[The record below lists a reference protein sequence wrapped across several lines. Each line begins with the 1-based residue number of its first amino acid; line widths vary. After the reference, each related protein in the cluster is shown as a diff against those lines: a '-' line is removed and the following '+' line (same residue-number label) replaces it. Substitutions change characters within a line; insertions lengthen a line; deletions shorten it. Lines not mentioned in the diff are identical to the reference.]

1 MAYWTHRHPAF
12 GGSDIQCQ
20 DSTTCVRRASVSAS
34 PSGREL
40 TCTQLLLADLVCAQ
54 VPPKSRAGQCRPASS
69 GCVLKPLFCSSA
81 LPRGL
86 LLAGRQAERGAP
98 QAARR
103 GQLRASAVC
112 RRGRP
117 DGAPLRCPLPPPAQW
132 HCQREGV
139 PAVALR
145 LPCLR
150 AGGVAGGTPPPPPRP
165 PPAHPAHRQ
174 CAAGRG
180 ESARSSNRSKQQACG
195 CRCAA
200 AGVEL
205 WTSTRARPASTRR
218 VQSLPLALWQARR
231 GGHVQRRDFQLP
243 SADGRGC

>member
-117 DGAPLRCPLPPPAQW
+117 DGAPLPCPLPPPAQW

-165 PPAHPAHRQ
+165 PPAAIPRIGSVRP
-174 CAAGRG
+174 AAGNLPDRAIEASSKRVDVDVLPPVWSCG
-180 ESARSSNRSKQQACG
+180 QAREHGQRAHGG
-195 CRCAA
+195 CRAC
-200 AGVEL
+200 
-205 WTSTRARPASTRR
+205 R
-218 VQSLPLALWQARR
+218 
-231 GGHVQRRDFQLP
+231 
-243 SADGRGC
+243 

>member
-117 DGAPLRCPLPPPAQW
+117 EGAPLPRPLPARGSASGCTAPALPACHATVPAPATGTAPPPPAGRHRASAVRGRPRGICPSSKRVDVDVLPPVWSCGQARE
-132 HCQREGV
+132 HGQR
-139 PAVALR
+139 
-145 LPCLR
+145 
-150 AGGVAGGTPPPPPRP
+150 
-165 PPAHPAHRQ
+165 AH
-174 CAAGRG
+174 G
-180 ESARSSNRSKQQACG
+180 G
-195 CRCAA
+195 CRAC
-200 AGVEL
+200 
-205 WTSTRARPASTRR
+205 R
-218 VQSLPLALWQARR
+218 
-231 GGHVQRRDFQLP
+231 
-243 SADGRGC
+243 